1 MPSSK
6 IQPTRAA
13 KFLNLSLLAIVMI
26 LGFVSFLS
34 MLELLL
40 SIGALVIYR
49 GIESEFRQHYALV
62 MLRNIWLVAGAIIVL
77 CVIVGCSYN
86 FGRRLGER
94 RALRWPMRILALE
107 LVVMGLTLLI
117 TGRII

>member
-1 MPSSK
+1 MLPSK
-6 IQPTRAA
+6 NQPARAA
-13 KFLNLSLLAIVMI
+13 KLANLAALAVVMF

-34 MLELLL
+34 ALELLL

-49 GIESEFRQHYALV
+49 GMESEFRQHYTLV
-62 MLRNIWLVAGAIIVL
+62 TLRNIWLVAGAIIVVCL
-77 CVIVGCSYN
+77 IVGCSVN

-94 RALRWPMRILALE
+94 RALRWPLRILALE
-107 LVVMGLTLLI
+107 LVIMGLTFLV